1 MVTSAPPTMSP
12 ASTTRL
18 SWRQRLFFY
27 VRARVGLEGPLI
39 DICRDPE
46 RAYSPLDSPMRVVHA
61 DLPAM
66 LVGGVASLLTQ
77 MLHPVAMRALS
88 EHSRYQDDP
97 LGRLYGTGRFLALTT
112 YASKDD
118 ALQAISTVRRIH
130 AAIVSQ
136 PHDPAPYRGD
146 DPELLAW
153 IHAAEVAMF
162 LASYQAFGPT
172 PLNANQSDRYVADM
186 AVTGA
191 ALGVIDPPR
200 TVAELRAVLASYRPV
215 LDLTPQ
221 AREARDFLLAGTP
234 YTGRLRH
241 WGFDRIVET
250 ATSLLDPDHRTTLE
264 LATTRVSWR
273 HRLALRALR
282 FAARHDV

>member
-1 MVTSAPPTMSP
+1 MPPP
-12 ASTTRL
+12 STDRL
-18 SWRQRLFFY
+18 TWRQRLFFY
-27 VRARVGLEGPLI
+27 VRSRVGLGGPLI
-39 DICRDPE
+39 DVCVDPE
-46 RAYSPLDSPMRVVHA
+46 LAYTPLDSPMRVVHA

-112 YASKDD
+112 FASREE
-118 ALQAISTVRRIH
+118 AHNAIGVVRRIH
-130 AAIVSQ
+130 HSIVSQ
-136 PHDPAPYRGD
+136 PGDPAPYRGD

-162 LASYQAFGPT
+162 LASFQTFGPE
-172 PLNANQSDRYVADM
+172 PLSRGDANRYVADM
-186 AVTGA
+186 GVTGA

-200 TVAELRAVLASYRPV
+200 TEAELHEVLAGYGPV
-215 LDLTPQ
+215 LALTPQ
-221 AREARDFLLAGTP
+221 AQEARNFLLAGTP

-241 WGFDRIVET
+241 WGYDRIVEC
-250 ATSLLDPDHRTTLE
+250 AISLLDPTHRSTLE
-264 LATTRVSWR
+264 LTAPRVTWR
-273 HRLALRALR
+273 HHAALRVLR
-282 FAARHDV
+282 FAGRHEV

>member
-1 MVTSAPPTMSP
+1 MTRP
-12 ASTTRL
+12 STNRL

-27 VRARVGLEGPLI
+27 VRSRVGLHGPLI
-39 DICRDPE
+39 DICVDPE
-46 RAYSPLDSPMRVVHA
+46 LAYTPLDSPMRVVHA

-112 YASKDD
+112 YASKED
-118 ALQAISTVRRIH
+118 ALQAINTVRRIH
-130 AAIVSQ
+130 QGIDSR
-136 PHDPAPYRGD
+136 PEDPSPYRGD
-146 DPELLAW
+146 DPALLAW

-162 LASYQAFGPT
+162 LGSYQVFGPAPLT
-172 PLNANQSDRYVADM
+172 PHDADRYVADM
-186 AVTGA
+186 GVTGA

-200 TVAELRAVLASYRPV
+200 TVAALRDVLALYAPI
-215 LDLTPQ
+215 LALTPQ
-221 AREARDFLLAGTP
+221 AQEARDFLLAGTP

-241 WGFDRIVET
+241 WGFDRIVESAIT
-250 ATSLLDPDHRTTLE
+250 LLEPAHRRTLE
-264 LATTRVSWR
+264 LPAARVTWR
-273 HRLALRALR
+273 HRFALRALR
-282 FAARHDV
+282 FAGRHDV

>member
-1 MVTSAPPTMSP
+1 MSVTPHD
-12 ASTTRL
+12 RL

-27 VRARVGLEGPLI
+27 VRARVGLAGPLI
-39 DICRDPE
+39 DVCVDPD
-46 RAYSPLDSPMRVVHA
+46 RAYTPLDSPMRVVHA

-112 YASKDD
+112 YAT
-118 ALQAISTVRRIH
+118 AEEAHQAITVVRRIH
-130 AAIVSQ
+130 AGIVSQ

-162 LASYQAFGPT
+162 LASFQTFGPA
-172 PLNANQSDRYVADM
+172 PLTSRDADRYVADM
-186 AVTGA
+186 GATGT

-200 TVAELRAVLASYRPV
+200 SVTELRAVLASYQPV
-215 LDLTPQ
+215 LALTPQ
-221 AREARDFLLAGTP
+221 GREARDFLLAGTP
-234 YTGRLRH
+234 YSGRLRH
-241 WGFDRIVET
+241 WGYDRIVEC
-250 ATSLLDPDHRTTLE
+250 AISLLDPAHRAALE
-264 LATTRVSWR
+264 LPSTRVTSR

-282 FAARHDV
+282 FAGRHDV